1 MRGGQRQ
8 SGQESNFPLADFA
21 PGPAAFDNHPE
32 PGLVCPAFVRRSL
45 GGFFPFLDNTAPAL
59 ILVPMMLLS
68 LGLTCF
74 AASATVY
81 LRDTPHLV
89 AVVTQVLFS

>member
-1 MRGGQRQ
+1 MLPVDNTGSFAVIMFCGMTVFNIF
-8 SGQESNFPLADFA
+8 SESVNAGARCVVDNANLVKKVIFPLADFA

-59 ILVPMMLLS
+59 IP
-68 LGLTCF
+68 C
-74 AASATVY
+74 
-81 LRDTPHLV
+81 P
-89 AVVTQVLFS
+89 